1 MALRFYP
8 ALIEQAEGDNPEAGY
23 GVVFP
28 DLPGCIS
35 SGETVQEAAIN
46 AAEAL
51 SLHIEGMAEDGLPIP
66 PPGSPDAP
74 LPDWL
79 ADVAGKLI
87 ARVLVPVDMPGRAIR
102 ANITLDEGLLSRLD
116 AAAAAEGTSRSGY
129 IAQAVRQRLQ
139 AVHAPRG

>member
-8 ALIEQAEGDNPEAGY
+8 ALIEQAEGDGPDDGY
-23 GVVFP
+23 GVIFP

-35 SGETVQEAAIN
+35 SGETVQGAATS

-51 SLHIEGMAEDGLPIP
+51 SLHVEGMVEDGLAIP

-79 ADVAGKLI
+79 AEVPGTI
-87 ARVLVPVDMPGRAIR
+87 VARVLVPVEMPGRAIR

-129 IAQAVRQRLQ
+129 IAQAVRQRLHG
-139 AVHAPRG
+139 AHSHRE

>member
-8 ALIEQAEGDNPEAGY
+8 ALIEQAEGDGPNDGY

-28 DLPGCIS
+28 DLPGCT
-35 SGETVQEAAIN
+35 SGGDSVQEAATN

-66 PPGSPDAP
+66 PAGSPDAR
-74 LPDWL
+74 LPEWL
-79 ADVAGKLI
+79 ADVAGEI
-87 ARVLVPVDMPGRAIR
+87 VARVLVPVEMPGRVIR

-129 IAQAVRQRLQ
+129 IAQAVRQRLRS
-139 AVHAPRG
+139 P